1 MKRTKIIL
9 LIMLGLA
16 VSLNTFS
23 QTIVSGTNLNIGTN
37 NTLDNNH
44 GNAIGTEHWLGG
56 IHSLA
61 VGNNDTITNG
71 SNSSITLG
79 SSNKIGGLMSMT
91 IGTSIKIEGNRSV
104 GIGHDIRLTGS
115 SGCMAI
121 GNGIMG
127 SGSRLML
134 PWAMEVP
141 HTGPTTT
148 KCTTWTAS

>member
-79 SSNKIGGLMSMT
+79 SSNKIEGLMSLAL
-91 IGTSIKIEGNRSV
+91 GTSIKIEGNRSV